1 MKSPLPAKHS
11 PRSDWLRLPLPV
23 NGTRY
28 LAAGLLVLVIFGVVL
43 ATYVSIERDLQSTLE
58 ERLSGMLRQ
67 QVAATIASAIM
78 ASSGR
83 PYSIQQ
89 AIEILRDVHYA
100 LYPAPN
106 AEPYN
111 EWAKTREARLS
122 KVHGPES

>member
-1 MKSPLPAKHS
+1 MATPPNVPPAVAQLS
-11 PRSDWLRLPLPV
+11 
-23 NGTRY
+23 
-28 LAAGLLVLVIFGVVL
+28 
-43 ATYVSIERDLQSTLE
+43 AT
-58 ERLSGMLRQ
+58 RQ

-89 AIEILRDVHYA
+89 ALEIVRDVHYA

-122 KVHGPES
+122 KVHGPDR